1 MLVSSLSQFIS
12 VIVHIINL
20 LIHYVK
26 AKGMTLFQHFQ
37 YLAVPVKLTVS
48 LVVLPVI
55 GAELVEIQVKVL
67 HSEIKM
73 AKLHVMLT

>member
-1 MLVSSLSQFIS
+1 
-12 VIVHIINL
+12 
-20 LIHYVK
+20 
-26 AKGMTLFQHFQ
+26 MTLFQHFQ

-73 AKLHVMLT
+73 AKLHVMLTLWNIMPIIVSRRTCISQSVAEIKSA